1 MRLGISSHAFKWNIG
16 QPNAA
21 PDVPLS
27 PLTLLDRA
35 TALQVDVVQIADNL
49 PIHTF
54 SDEVV
59 EGFGNIAR
67 DRGIAVELAMRGH
80 DPEMFQQYLEIAKNV
95 DANLVRTAFPR
106 PNGEAGIDAVIKD
119 VKTVISEFED
129 ADVCIAFE
137 NYDHFPIAELA
148 QIINGIDSSHAG
160 SCIDPGN
167 SLSCNEDT
175 IRVVDVLG
183 PMALNLH
190 VKDMAI
196 FREPYHMGF
205 WIEGRA
211 CGQGQIDFPWL
222 IDCVRTFNPHA
233 NAILENWIPWQG
245 SLEASLNIEDQ
256 WIEESI
262 CFLRTLIP
270 A

>member
-21 PDVPLS
+21 PEVPLS
-27 PLTLLDRA
+27 PLTLLDKA
-35 TALQVDVVQIADNL
+35 VELQVDVVQIADNL

-54 SDEVV
+54 TEEVI
-59 EGFGNIAR
+59 EAFGNIAR
-67 DRGIAVELAMRGH
+67 DRGITVELAMRGH
-80 DPEMFQQYLEIAKNV
+80 EPEMFRQYLEIAKMA
-95 DANLVRTAFPR
+95 DAQLVRTAFPR
-106 PNGEAGIDAVIKD
+106 PEGEAGIAAVIKD
-119 VKTVISEFED
+119 VKTIIGEFES
-129 ADVCIAFE
+129 ANVCIAFE
-137 NYDHFPIAELA
+137 NYDHFPIRELA
-148 QIINGIDSSHAG
+148 QIINGVDSPNVG

-175 IRVVDVLG
+175 MRVVDVLG

-190 VKDMAI
+190 VKDIAI
-196 FREPYHMGF
+196 FREPHHMGF
-205 WIEGRA
+205 WVEGRA

-222 IDCVRTFNPHA
+222 IDCVRAFNPHA

-245 SLEASLNIEDQ
+245 SLEASLSIEDQ
-256 WIEESI
+256 WIAESI
-262 CFLRTLIP
+262 RYLRTLIP